1 MDLSKIGN
9 IQITV
14 HEDNAQV
21 IVQFQ
26 HHAKPINLVVN
37 TEGVVD
43 TKGLFEKI
51 EETITKVSFERIK
64 RTGHMRH
71 VDKVPELFMRVV
83 HILHANNIMKLG
95 HLTKMTRNDVAKLK
109 GIGVQAMTNIDHVM
123 NIYGLS
129 YKKI

>member
-37 TEGVVD
+37 T
-43 TKGLFEKI
+43 KGLFEKI
-51 EETITKVSFERIK
+51 EGTITKVAFERIK